1 MPEPLVLTGVTL
13 IDGTGAAPVNGR
25 AVVVQDGRIHAVVGE
40 REAPSGRTLRLNGLT
55 LLPGL
60 INCHVH
66 LCFGGD
72 ADPGATMLKESYAA
86 TVINAVLR
94 ARQTVEA
101 GVTTVRDLG
110 GRDYAELSVR
120 DAVRQGRIPG
130 PRVLC
135 AGRGICIT
143 GGHGWQL
150 IGREADGPDE
160 VRKAV
165 REQLR
170 AGADVIKIF
179 ATGGVMT
186 PGVDPNS
193 AQLTLDE
200 VRAAIEEARKAGRR
214 TAAHAQGSDGI
225 ANCLEGGITTI
236 EHGIFLTEAL
246 CRRMARDGVA
256 LVPTLIAPHAIVE
269 GGVAAGIPE
278 FAVRKSLAVRER
290 HSESFQMA
298 LRLGVPIAAGTD
310 AGTPLNP
317 HGSLVPE
324 LELMV
329 KGGLSP
335 LAAIESATATAARV
349 LGLEHETGRIA
360 PGLAADLLAVA
371 GNPADRI
378 QALDDVRLVIAAGR
392 IVVDRL
398 DGKG

>member
-1 MPEPLVLTGVTL
+1 MERTILTGALL
-13 IDGTGAAPVNGR
+13 IDGSGAPPVAGR
-25 AVVVQDGRIHAVVGE
+25 AVVVEQGRITDVVDAA
-40 REAPSGRTLRLNGLT
+40 RAPAGLTLRLDGLT

-66 LCFGGD
+66 LCFGAE
-72 ADPGATMLKESYAA
+72 ADTAGTMRTESYAT
-86 TVINAVLR
+86 TVIKAVVR

-110 GRDYAELSVR
+110 GRDYAEIAVR
-120 DAVRQGRIPG
+120 DAVRHGVVAG
-130 PRVLC
+130 PRMLC
-135 AGRGICIT
+135 AGRGICMT

-186 PGVDPNS
+186 PGVEPNA
-193 AQLTLDE
+193 AQLTQSE
-200 VRAAIEEARKAGRR
+200 VSAAIEEARKAGRR

-225 ANCLEGGITTI
+225 AHCLEGGITTI
-236 EHGIFLTEAL
+236 EHGIYLTEAL
-246 CRRMARDGVA
+246 CARMARDGVA
-256 LVPTLIAPHAIVE
+256 LVPTLIAPHAIAA

-278 FAVRKSLAVRER
+278 FAVRKSLAVRDR
-290 HSESFQMA
+290 HTESFRMA
-298 LRLGVPIAAGTD
+298 MRLGVPIAAGTD

-317 HGSLVPE
+317 HGSIVPE

-329 KGGLSP
+329 KAGLAP
-335 LAAIESATATAARV
+335 LAAIQAATATAARM
-349 LGLEHETGRIA
+349 LGLEHETGRVA

-371 GNPADRI
+371 GDPAERI
-378 QALDDVRLVIAAGR
+378 QALDDVRLVMAEGR
-392 IVVDRL
+392 IIVNRQ
-398 DGKG
+398 

>member
-1 MPEPLVLTGVTL
+1 VDRTILTGASL
-13 IDGTGAAPVNGR
+13 IDGTGAGPTAGR
-25 AVVVQDGRIHAVVGE
+25 AVVIEQGRIAAVVGE
-40 REAPSGRTLRLNGLT
+40 RDAPSGTIRRLDGLT

-66 LCFGGD
+66 FCFGGEVDPAAALLKD
-72 ADPGATMLKESYAA
+72 AYAT
-86 TVINAVLR
+86 TVIKAVLR

-120 DAVRQGRIPG
+120 DAARAGLVPG
-130 PRVLC
+130 PRMLC

-143 GGHGWQL
+143 GGHGWHL
-150 IGREADGPDE
+150 IGREADGPDD
-160 VRKAV
+160 VRKGV
-165 REQLR
+165 REQIK

-193 AQLTLDE
+193 TQLTLDE

-214 TAAHAQGSDGI
+214 TAAHAGGAQGI
-225 ANCLEGGITTI
+225 ANALEGGITTI
-236 EHGIFLTEAL
+236 EHGIFPNEAL

-256 LVPTLIAPHAIVE
+256 LVPTLIAPQAILT

-278 FAVRKSLAVRER
+278 FAVRKSEAVCDR
-290 HSESFQMA
+290 HVESFAMA

-310 AGTPLNP
+310 AGTPLNG
-317 HGSLVPE
+317 HGSMVPE

-329 KGGLSP
+329 KAGLAP
-335 LAAIESATATAARV
+335 LAAIHAATAAAAHA
-349 LGLEHETGRIA
+349 LGLEHETGRVA

-371 GNPADRI
+371 GNPAERI
-378 QALDDVRLVIAAGR
+378 GALDEVRLVMAQGR
-392 IVVDRL
+392 LVVNRT
-398 DGKG
+398 

>member
-1 MPEPLVLTGVTL
+1 MERTILAGAML
-13 IDGTGAAPVNGR
+13 IDGSGTPPVTGR
-25 AVVVQDGRIHAVVGE
+25 AVVVEQGRIAAVVDE
-40 REAPSGRTLRLNGLT
+40 REASPGRVVRLDGLT

-66 LCFGGD
+66 LCFGGE
-72 ADPGATMLKESYAA
+72 ADPAAALLKDPFAT
-86 TVINAVLR
+86 TVIKAVLR

-120 DAVRQGRIPG
+120 DAVRAGLVPG
-130 PRVLC
+130 PRMLC

-143 GGHGWQL
+143 GGHGWHL

-160 VRKAV
+160 VRKGV
-165 REQLR
+165 REQIK

-214 TAAHAQGSDGI
+214 TAAHAQGADGI

-236 EHGIFLTEAL
+236 EHGIFLNEAL

-256 LVPTLIAPHAIVE
+256 LVPTLIAPEAILT

-278 FAVRKSLAVRER
+278 FAVRKSEAVRDR
-290 HSESFQMA
+290 HVESFVMA
-298 LRLGVPIAAGTD
+298 MRLGVPIAAGTD
-310 AGTPLNP
+310 AGTPLNG
-317 HGSLVPE
+317 HGSMVPE

-329 KGGLSP
+329 KAGLAP
-335 LAAIESATATAARV
+335 LAAIHAATAAAAHA
-349 LGLEHETGRIA
+349 LGLEHETGRVA
-360 PGLAADLLAVA
+360 PGLAADLLAVT
-371 GNPADRI
+371 GNPAERI
-378 QALDDVRLVIAAGR
+378 GALDEVRLVMAQGR
-392 IVVDRL
+392 LVVNRT
-398 DGKG
+398 

>member
-1 MPEPLVLTGVTL
+1 MDRTVLTGATL
-13 IDGTGAAPVNGR
+13 VDGSGAPPVAGQ
-25 AVVVQDGRIHAVVGE
+25 AVVVEGDRIEAVVPA
-40 REAPSGRTLRLNGLT
+40 REAPPGASLRLDGLT

-66 LCFGGD
+66 LCFGGE
-72 ADPGATMLKESYAA
+72 ADPAAALQRDSYAT
-86 TVINAVLR
+86 TVIKAVLR

-120 DAVRQGRIPG
+120 DAVRAGMIPG
-130 PRVLC
+130 PRVLA

-143 GGHGWQL
+143 GGHGWHL
-150 IGREADGPDE
+150 IGREADGADD
-160 VRKAV
+160 VRRAV
-165 REQLR
+165 REQIK
-170 AGADVIKIF
+170 AGADVVKLF

-186 PGVDPNS
+186 PGVDPGS

-225 ANCLEGGITTI
+225 ANCLEAGITTI
-236 EHGIFLTEAL
+236 EHGIFLTDPL

-256 LVPTLIAPHAIVE
+256 LVPTLIAPAAIA
-269 GGVAAGIPE
+269 GGGLAAGIPE
-278 FAVRKSLAVRER
+278 FAVRKSEVVREP
-290 HSESFQMA
+290 HLESFRLA

-317 HGSLVPE
+317 HGTMVPE
-324 LELMV
+324 LALMV
-329 KGGLSP
+329 KAGQAP
-335 LAAIESATATAARV
+335 LQAIHAATGAAACA
-349 LGLEHETGRIA
+349 LGLERQTGRVA

-371 GNPADRI
+371 GDPTERI
-378 QALDDVRLVIAAGR
+378 EALDEVRLVMAQGR
-392 IVVDRL
+392 MIVNRT
-398 DGKG
+398 

>member
-1 MPEPLVLTGVTL
+1 VDRTILTGAQL
-13 IDGTGAAPVNGR
+13 IDGTGTPPVAGR
-25 AVVVQDGRIHAVVGE
+25 AVVVEDGRIAAVVGE

-60 INCHVH
+60 VNCHVH
-66 LCFGGD
+66 LCFSGA
-72 ADPGATMLKESYAA
+72 ADPAAAMLGESYAT
-86 TVINAVLR
+86 TVIHAVQR
-94 ARQTVEA
+94 ARQTVEV

-110 GRDYAELSVR
+110 GRDYADIAVR
-120 DAVRQGRIPG
+120 DAIRQGLIVG
-130 PRVLC
+130 PRTLC

-143 GGHGWQL
+143 GGHGWHM

-165 REQLR
+165 REQIK
-170 AGADVIKIF
+170 AGADVIKLF

-186 PGVDPNS
+186 PGVEPTA

-214 TAAHAQGSDGI
+214 TAAHAQGTDGI

-246 CRRMARDGVA
+246 CERMARDGVA
-256 LVPTLIAPHAIVE
+256 LVATLIAPHAIAA
-269 GGVAAGIPE
+269 GGVASGIPD
-278 FAVRKSLAVRER
+278 FAVRKSLAVRDR
-290 HSESFQMA
+290 HTESFRMA

-317 HGSLVPE
+317 HGSMVPE

-329 KGGLSP
+329 KAGLPP
-335 LAAIESATATAARV
+335 LAAIQAATATAARV

-371 GNPADRI
+371 GDPAERI
-378 QALDDVRLVIAAGR
+378 EALDEVRLVIAQGR
-392 IVVDRL
+392 TIVNRL
-398 DGKG
+398 